1 MSGAEGAVAVLV
13 FGGGVWLV
21 RPLVAALAR
30 RVAGE
35 TARMP
40 AAAELAARQAAL
52 VDELQHARQEL
63 ADLAERMD
71 FTERLLAKQREAER
85 VGPPR

>member
-1 MSGAEGAVAVLV
+1 MTGAEGVVAVVV
-13 FGGGVWLV
+13 FGGGFWML

-35 TARMP
+35 TARTP
-40 AAAELAARQAAL
+40 AADALGARQAAL
-52 VDELQHARQEL
+52 VDELHQVRQEM
-63 ADLAERMD
+63 AELAERMD

-85 VGPPR
+85 LGPPR